1 MRFSQENFDRAYKQ
15 TLGLDF
21 FLARIVLP
29 GLNHVTRSLVN
40 ALSVI
45 EIYSSWH
52 MDLNMY
58 MLHVNESFKFVSGN
72 VHVALQVWDIG
83 GQTLGGK
90 MLDKYI
96 FGAHVSVNAF
106 RYIDDNLA

>member
-1 MRFSQENFDRAYKQ
+1 MRYSQENFDKAYKQ

-29 GLNHVTRSLVN
+29 GLNRVTSTCSLVDVHKLKFIT
-40 ALSVI
+40 AD
-45 EIYSSWH
+45 
-52 MDLNMY
+52 MDL
-58 MLHVNESFKFVSGN
+58 HVHVSHIQRFIFVLGN
-72 VHVALQVWDIG
+72 VHVTLQVWDIG

-96 FGAHVSVNAF
+96 FGAHVSVSAF
-106 RYIDDNLA
+106 R